1 MFQRVYDSITRNV
14 LSMFQLVDFTE
25 TRREFFSL
33 LVDFRRNEGKGR
45 WSNTWN
51 AQLTFTGQIQIP
63 HCIISPEAISV
74 PLSPSQNER
83 GKKSKQLP
91 LFFRII
97 WLKLRMETALHD
109 AAASLQPRSQI
120 SETTGRACV
129 CEHESSSASPPFAL
143 TEDKCQ
149 RAERERERSE
159 RRERTRLQNRARIP
173 YETQTQKRNANW
185 PHQSEQTMPWM
196 PPMAQQRV
204 VSQITV
210 RHVAHRCASNAEQCT
225 IRNTRL
231 PSLPSAA
238 YRLVAVPLLEGDAC
252 FSPIPPR

>member
-1 MFQRVYDSITRNV
+1 MPRRLCNRVPKFPKQRAVRACAST
-14 LSMFQLVDFTE
+14 S
-25 TRREFFSL
+25 RRPHPHPS
-33 LVDFRRNEGKGR
+33 RSQRINA
-45 WSNTWN
+45 N
-51 AQLTFTGQIQIP
+51 AQ
-63 HCIISPEAISV
+63 
-74 PLSPSQNER
+74 R
-83 GKKSKQLP
+83 
-91 LFFRII
+91 
-97 WLKLRMETALHD
+97 
-109 AAASLQPRSQI
+109 
-120 SETTGRACV
+120 
-129 CEHESSSASPPFAL
+129 
-143 TEDKCQ
+143 
-149 RAERERERSE
+149 ERERERNE

-238 YRLVAVPLLEGDAC
+238 YRLVAVPLLEGDAR
-252 FSPIPPR
+252 FSPILPDNPVFALHLTRDATSG

>member
-1 MFQRVYDSITRNV
+1 MEQHLERATYLHRANTNPTLHNFTRGNLRSSLSEPRKREGEKIETVTPFFPDHLVEASNGNRVTRCRGVSATAFPNFRNNGPCVRVRARVVVRIPTPSRSQRINA
-14 LSMFQLVDFTE
+14 
-25 TRREFFSL
+25 
-33 LVDFRRNEGKGR
+33 
-45 WSNTWN
+45 N
-51 AQLTFTGQIQIP
+51 AQ
-63 HCIISPEAISV
+63 
-74 PLSPSQNER
+74 
-83 GKKSKQLP
+83 
-91 LFFRII
+91 
-97 WLKLRMETALHD
+97 
-109 AAASLQPRSQI
+109 
-120 SETTGRACV
+120 
-129 CEHESSSASPPFAL
+129 
-143 TEDKCQ
+143 
-149 RAERERERSE
+149 RERERSE
-159 RRERTRLQNRARIP
+159 RRETTRLQNRARIP

-238 YRLVAVPLLEGDAC
+238 YRLVAVPLLEGDAR

>member
-1 MFQRVYDSITRNV
+1 M
-14 LSMFQLVDFTE
+14 
-25 TRREFFSL
+25 
-33 LVDFRRNEGKGR
+33 VDFRRNEGKGR

-63 HCIISPEAISV
+63 HCIILPEAISV

-83 GKKSKQLP
+83 EKNRNSYPFFSGSFGRSFKWKPRYTMPRRLCNRVPKFPKQ
-91 LFFRII
+91 R
-97 WLKLRMETALHD
+97 AV
-109 AAASLQPRSQI
+109 
-120 SETTGRACV
+120 RAC
-129 CEHESSSASPPFAL
+129 ASTSRRPHPHPFAL

-159 RRERTRLQNRARIP
+159 RRETTRLQNRARIP

-238 YRLVAVPLLEGDAC
+238 YRLVAVPLLEGDAR